1 MARKKEI
8 TIGKV
13 RNVLYKSSR
22 ILGDVNSVVRGTVPA
37 RIGTRIIGPLFSKA
51 LGEIIRSIFGKR

>member
-1 MARKKEI
+1 MAREKGF

-13 RNVLYKSSR
+13 RKVLYQSSR
-22 ILGDVNSVVRGTVPA
+22 TLGDINSVVRGTVPA

-51 LGEIIRSIFGKR
+51 LGGIIRLIFGKR